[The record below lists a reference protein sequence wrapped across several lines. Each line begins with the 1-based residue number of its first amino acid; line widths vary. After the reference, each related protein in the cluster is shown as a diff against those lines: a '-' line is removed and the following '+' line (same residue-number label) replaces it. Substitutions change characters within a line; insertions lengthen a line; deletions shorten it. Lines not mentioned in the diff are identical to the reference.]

1 MAASGE
7 CVSTAQAVKCLM
19 CFICVVLSSYICV
32 VYTDSI
38 NKAGCGVAAPLGR
51 IVHGAKINRPQVP
64 WIVYIVIKY
73 MNATNHSANIMCG
86 GSIISPSFILTAA
99 HCLNRKGRYPLS
111 ATIYYNATRRREGP
125 RRKAALFIIHP
136 WYDRLANDI
145 GLIKLQWPVSFDKFV
160 HAVCLPT
167 KYYKLVHRP
176 SLVAGWGRTVEDGR
190 SSNDLLYITSVVLPY
205 ELCKATFNKS
215 SLLKKLSNVTV
226 ICTLSKFKDSCKGD
240 SGGPLTTWRQKN
252 DLSVQI
258 GIVSFGIGCARPDK
272 PGIYTRV
279 ATFVPWIR
287 HQIAKY
293 NGR

>member
-1 MAASGE
+1 M
-7 CVSTAQAVKCLM
+7 
-19 CFICVVLSSYICV
+19 

-145 GLIKLQWPVSFDKFV
+145 GLIKLQWPISFDKFV